1 MLSENLSALEGVSI
15 YPIVSLI
22 IFFLVFAFAI
32 FWVIKLDKKYI
43 NRMESIPLDFNP
55 ENENNFEIKNEIK
68 E

>member
-1 MLSENLSALEGVSI
+1 MISENLSALEDVSI

-32 FWVIKLDKKYI
+32 VWVIKLDKKYI
-43 NRMESIPLDFNP
+43 NRMESIPLDFNS

>member
-32 FWVIKLDKKYI
+32 VWVIKLDKKYI
-43 NRMESIPLDFNP
+43 NRMESIPLDFNS

>member
-22 IFFLVFAFAI
+22 IFFLVFTFAI
-32 FWVIKLDKKYI
+32 VWVIKLDKKYI
-43 NRMESIPLDFNP
+43 NRMESIPLDFNS